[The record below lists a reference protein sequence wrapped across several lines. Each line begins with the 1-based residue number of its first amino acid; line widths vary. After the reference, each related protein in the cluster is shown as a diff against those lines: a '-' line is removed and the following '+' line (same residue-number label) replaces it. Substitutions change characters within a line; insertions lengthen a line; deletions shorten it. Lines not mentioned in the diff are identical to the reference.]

1 MKDFQQY
8 YRIVVKSAETTGQKP
23 SVCQYLL
30 LRFADNFSVV
40 LLTAVTLLLASIGL
54 LLPPDNP
61 DGSKWALDA
70 AKLCLGVLLGLFAG
84 RKRA

>member
-1 MKDFQQY
+1 M
-8 YRIVVKSAETTGQKP
+8 VVKSAKTTGQKP
-23 SVCQYLL
+23 SVCEYLL
-30 LRFADNFSVV
+30 LRLADNVSVV
-40 LLTAVTLLLASIGL
+40 LLTAMTFLLALIGL
-54 LLPPDNP
+54 LLPPDKP